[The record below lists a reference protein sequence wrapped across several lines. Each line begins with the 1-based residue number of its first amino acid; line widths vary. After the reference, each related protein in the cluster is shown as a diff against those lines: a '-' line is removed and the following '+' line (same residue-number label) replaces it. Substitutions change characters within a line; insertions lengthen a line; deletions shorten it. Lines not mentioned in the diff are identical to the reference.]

1 MSSTTS
7 KKALFREIV
16 KNVLNGKA
24 GRSNDLPEFRPDIA
38 SHPYLFPSKNVS
50 TEQKERP
57 EHIVTGEEVSMIYK
71 SLNPYITIKNFI
83 SPLTANS
90 QLRQLDIMYYLEKYG
105 IVSISKL
112 RHPHLFTFDHK
123 YQLVFKN
130 KEYSRSYFR
139 NVKNSLY
146 DGQLLTKLEYNLQNV
161 NKELKEHISSSKL
174 DPAFS
179 SSERKTKEQ
188 NYTSN
193 AMMQYLLNYPESQK
207 IYKVYMNNLINAF
220 EGETQY
226 RANLQTKFDSNGFPL
241 DTESSSELK
250 DQVKPGVSL
259 KEFHDIEKKSCIL
272 ETSLP
277 PKLLNYRN
285 IPSIL
290 WQYDIKHVFPLKW
303 TDLDSNGSQA
313 GKPSVKN
320 IYYIAFENT
329 LDSGRFTRNF
339 HGLHLYEHQL
349 LIDLLCPM

>member
-1 MSSTTS
+1 MPSSTS

-16 KNVLNGKA
+16 KDVLNGKV
-24 GRSNDLPEFRPDIA
+24 GRSNGLPEFRPDITT
-38 SHPYLFPSKNVS
+38 HPYLFPSKSLS
-50 TEQKERP
+50 TEQNEKP

-112 RHPHLFTFDHK
+112 RHPYLFTFDHK

-139 NVKNSLY
+139 NMKNSLY
-146 DGQLLTKLEYNLQNV
+146 DGQLLTKIEYNLQNV
-161 NKELKEHISSSKL
+161 NKELKERISSAKVEAESVNSGKKHKNENY
-174 DPAFS
+174 S
-179 SSERKTKEQ
+179 S
-188 NYTSN
+188 NV
-193 AMMQYLLNYPESQK
+193 MMQYLLNYPESQK
-207 IYKVYMNNLINAF
+207 IYKLYMNNLINAF

-226 RANLQTKFDSNGFPL
+226 RANLKTEFDSNGFPL
-241 DTESSSELK
+241 EKENSSELNDQAKPAFSMK
-250 DQVKPGVSL
+250 D
-259 KEFHDIEKKSCIL
+259 FHDIEKKSCIL
-272 ETSLP
+272 QTSLP
-277 PKLLNYRN
+277 PNLLNYRN

-313 GKPSVKN
+313 EKFSTKN
-320 IYYIAFENT
+320 IYYIAFENN
-329 LDSGRFTRNF
+329 LDSGRFMRNF

-349 LIDLLCPM
+349 LIDPLSPI